1 MMIWWRHSVVMMV
14 MNGNDE
20 WGVIQIGVVMKNHEE
35 MGLIG
40 DSERLIV
47 LEKICGINAIG
58 IGLNVLGNYVNNGGN
73 GYEYVMGHDE
83 WKWNLMMKLD
93 NNMFNLNGWWS
104 LCMIVPANE
113 NIMNNQHVDYVN
125 NVSEWMK
132 FNMLMWNNVND
143 VGAMK

>member
-20 WGVIQIGVVMKNHEE
+20 WGVIKIGVVMKDHEE

-47 LEKICGINAIG
+47 LEKICEINAMG
-58 IGLNVLGNYVNNGGN
+58 IGLNVLGNYINNDGN
-73 GYEYVMGHDE
+73 GYEYVMGHEE
-83 WKWNLMMKLD
+83 WKWNLMMKID
-93 NNMFNLNGWWS
+93 SNMFNLNGWWS

-113 NIMNNQHVDYVN
+113 YIMNDQHVD
-125 NVSEWMK
+125 
-132 FNMLMWNNVND
+132 
-143 VGAMK
+143 